1 MVEVL
6 DGCVDGLV
14 EGVDIGEGL
23 TGEVMRLEV
32 VPDDFDIVEFWG
44 VFGQPLDGEPV
55 RASGK
60 RCERA
65 LADVVRPVVLDEH
78 DRLGGPAG
86 FGAVEIVELLEMGH
100 EVDAALGGAG
110 MDGELARD
118 VIERAQHRHLLGLP
132 RRRDAQVRA
141 GLRPGSREIGMR
153 QCLAFVAIEKND
165 VAGFGLTLAQLQAQ
179 ADPVDLAGDLPPF
192 QRVPGPPPA
201 ELFFRNAL
209 DNCDRLMLTPS
220 RVSISARRRAIVQFG
235 RSATGSSSKG
245 VTMRNA
251 AALFTGG
258 GPGATLAFNASTPP
272 LPKSLRH
279 SRTVSSRTP
288 KASAIRGLVQ
298 PESVSSTARARSA
311 SPRSRDPA
319 RAARATRCSSLATIG
334 DLSPM
339 PSSPESRMAANR
351 KTCPLVNQ
359 LESA

>member
-14 EGVDIGEGL
+14 ERVDIGEGL
-23 TGEVMRLEV
+23 MGEVMRLEV

-65 LADVVRPVVLDEH
+65 LADVDRPIVLDKH

-100 EVDAALGGAG
+100 EVGAALGGSG

-132 RRRDAQVRA
+132 RRRDAQIRA

-153 QCLAFVAIEKND
+153 QRLAFVAVEKND
-165 VAGFGLTLAQLQAQ
+165 VAGFGLALAQLQAQ
-179 ADPVDLAGDLPPF
+179 ANPIHLAGCLAPF

-209 DNCDRLMLTPS
+209 DNCDRLMRTPS
-220 RVSISARRRAIVQFG
+220 RASISARSRAIVQFG
-235 RSATGSSSKG
+235 RSATGSSSRG
-245 VTMRNA
+245 VTTRNA
-251 AALFTGG
+251 AALFTAS

-279 SRTVSSRTP
+279 NRTVSSRTP
-288 KASAIRGLVQ
+288 NASAIRGLVQ
-298 PESVSSTARARSA
+298 PDNVSSTARARSA

-319 RAARATRCSSLATIG
+319 RAARATRCSSLAATG
-334 DLSPM
+334 DFPPM
-339 PSSPESRMAANR
+339 PHPPESMPTANP
-351 KTCPLVNQ
+351 KTRPLVNPP
-359 LESA
+359 ESA